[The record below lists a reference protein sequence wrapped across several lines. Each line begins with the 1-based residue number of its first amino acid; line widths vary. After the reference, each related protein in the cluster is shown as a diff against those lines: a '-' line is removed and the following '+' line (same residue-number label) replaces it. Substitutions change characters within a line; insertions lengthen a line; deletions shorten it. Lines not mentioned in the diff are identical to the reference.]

1 MQNPVQI
8 LHYLRKMLQ
17 LKLDFAAVG
26 TECAAGDAGGFEHT
40 LRGNV
45 GFGAVVFVTIIDDFG
60 DAGLDQSL
68 GAFVAGEKG
77 RINTG
82 TFHVRSGI
90 IQNGVQLGMAYIVVL
105 GLKLIAFTLPGILI
119 VGAALRHAVITDRED
134 AVVGAYDAGTDA
146 RVRILAPVSG
156 E

>member
-1 MQNPVQI
+1 MQI

-17 LKLDFAAVG
+17 LKLDFAAVR
-26 TECAAGDAGGFEHT
+26 TESTAGDAGRFEHA
-40 LRGNV
+40 LRCDV
-45 GFGAVVFVTIIDDFG
+45 GFCAVVFVTVIDDFG
-60 DAGLDQSL
+60 DAGLNQGF

-77 RINTG
+77 CINAG
-82 TFHVRSGI
+82 TLHIRSGI
-90 IQNGVQLGMAYIVVL
+90 IQNGVQLGMAYIVIL

-146 RVRILAPVSG
+146 RIRILAPVSG